1 MRCGFVCS
9 FDDTARIAMGT
20 VVFVCALLI
29 FVTVVQLR
37 RKDGRFGGP

>member
-1 MRCGFVCS
+1 
-9 FDDTARIAMGT
+9 MGT